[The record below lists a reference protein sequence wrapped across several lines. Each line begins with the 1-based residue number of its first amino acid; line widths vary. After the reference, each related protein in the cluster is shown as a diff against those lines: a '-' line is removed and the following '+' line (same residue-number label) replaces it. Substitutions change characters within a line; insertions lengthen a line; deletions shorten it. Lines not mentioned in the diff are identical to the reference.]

1 MPDDATNVA
10 HMPMPK
16 LLSALQ
22 ELALVAIYAL
32 QACCEP
38 EHFVLQPLQLECG
51 YEQFERLLLGMACLM
66 YTAKKKYEA
75 FEEFLG
81 EVMDGVYK
89 RAGVLVMTAQ
99 ATQQQQ
105 AQQQAQA
112 AQQAH
117 SS

>member
-1 MPDDATNVA
+1 M
-10 HMPMPK
+10 
-16 LLSALQ
+16 
-22 ELALVAIYAL
+22 AIYAL

-51 YEQFERLLLGMACLM
+51 YEQFERLLLGLVCLM

-89 RAGVLVMTAQ
+89 RAGVLVMTQQAQ
-99 ATQQQQ
+99 AAQQAQMQQQ
-105 AQQQAQA
+105 AQQQAQQAA
-112 AQQAH
+112 AQANQ
-117 SS
+117 